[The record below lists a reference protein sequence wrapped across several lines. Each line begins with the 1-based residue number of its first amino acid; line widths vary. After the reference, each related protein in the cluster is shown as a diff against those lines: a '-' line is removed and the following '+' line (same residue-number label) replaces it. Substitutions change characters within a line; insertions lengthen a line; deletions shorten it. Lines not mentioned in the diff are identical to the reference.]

1 MKPRVRPAPSDRST
15 ANQLYSEL
23 APLVVTAAAQAG
35 FCGMIWP
42 VELSPS
48 CQHRNVRLPGFIM
61 APCASAV
68 PVFSRMAVRLASST
82 VTAARIVLRLLVTSV
97 PSLGSVRRRLGA
109 LSRSGYA
116 AAVTSGTARDDRRGC
131 LGLPWRG
138 PSTR

>member
-1 MKPRVRPAPSDRST
+1 MNPRVRPAPSDRST
-15 ANQLYSEL
+15 ANQSYSEL
-23 APLVVTAAAQAG
+23 APLTPTAAAQAG
-35 FCGMIWP
+35 LTGLISP

-48 CQHRNVRLPGFIM
+48 CQHRKVRLPGFIM

-68 PVFSRMAVRLASST
+68 PVFSRTAVRLASST

-116 AAVTSGTARDDRRGC
+116 VGVASGIPR
-131 LGLPWRG
+131 
-138 PSTR
+138 